1 MLNVALVLI
10 FWRKFFFFF
19 FGNYTSSYS
28 VVQTAIGGNTLCML
42 LMLRLCRS
50 GSGNAGG
57 AAAINRGPG

>member
-10 FWRKFFFFF
+10 FWRKVLFF

>member
-19 FGNYTSSYS
+19 FGNYTSYS

-57 AAAINRGPG
+57 AAAINHGPG

>member
-1 MLNVALVLI
+1 MQ
-10 FWRKFFFFF
+10 RFFFFLGG
-19 FGNYTSSYS
+19 GNYTSSYS